1 MPVYKS
7 KVNLE
12 SDKFTQN
19 NDDMSMLVKERKNIL
34 DRAKTKSDEKKSR
47 FQERGQLTP
56 RQRLDAL
63 IDPESELLD
72 LYNMANYLV
81 DDPDPDT
88 SIPGGNILA
97 CIGFIS
103 GVRCMILVDDSGI
116 SAGASSDKTIE
127 KALGCINIAIK
138 QKLPFIHLVESA
150 GINLL
155 NYKVKL
161 WSNFGAFFYKKAR
174 LSALGIPTVAVLHGL
189 STAGG
194 AYQSG
199 MSDYVIGVKNNGM
212 AALAGSAL
220 LKAATGEDA
229 SNEELGGVK
238 MHSVITGLV
247 EYLADDDLGAVNIA
261 RDLVARFNWQKKYQN
276 KSNKKNNEPI
286 YSIDEIFG
294 IVPSDYKRVY
304 DVREVIARIVDGSDF
319 MEIKPNFGPTMI
331 CIQAQI
337 EGQQCGI
344 IANNGPIDTQGA
356 NKATQFIQLCDQI
369 DTPLVF
375 LNNVT
380 GYMVGKKFEQAGM
393 IKHGAKMIQ
402 SVSNVRV
409 PKITFYIGASF
420 GAANYGMCGLG
431 YDPDFLFS
439 WPNAKIGVMGGNQ
452 AASTMRQVFE
462 SSAKKRNEELDEEQL
477 EQKELQMIN
486 DFDKQSD
493 IFYVSGRLLDQ
504 GVIDPRDTRKVLSFT
519 LKTCS
524 EAKERK
530 LKPNSFGVARM

>member
-304 DVREVIARIVDGSDF
+304 DVREVIARLVDGSDF

-409 PKITFYIGASF
+409 PKITLYIGASF
-420 GAANYGMCGLG
+420 GAANYGMCGFG

>member
-138 QKLPFIHLVESA
+138 QKLPFIHLVESS

-199 MSDYVIGVKNNGM
+199 MSDYVIGVKNYGM

-276 KSNKKNNEPI
+276 KSN
-286 YSIDEIFG
+286 
-294 IVPSDYKRVY
+294 
-304 DVREVIARIVDGSDF
+304 
-319 MEIKPNFGPTMI
+319 
-331 CIQAQI
+331 
-337 EGQQCGI
+337 
-344 IANNGPIDTQGA
+344 
-356 NKATQFIQLCDQI
+356 
-369 DTPLVF
+369 
-375 LNNVT
+375 
-380 GYMVGKKFEQAGM
+380 
-393 IKHGAKMIQ
+393 
-402 SVSNVRV
+402 
-409 PKITFYIGASF
+409 
-420 GAANYGMCGLG
+420 
-431 YDPDFLFS
+431 
-439 WPNAKIGVMGGNQ
+439 
-452 AASTMRQVFE
+452 
-462 SSAKKRNEELDEEQL
+462 
-477 EQKELQMIN
+477 
-486 DFDKQSD
+486 
-493 IFYVSGRLLDQ
+493 
-504 GVIDPRDTRKVLSFT
+504 
-519 LKTCS
+519 
-524 EAKERK
+524 
-530 LKPNSFGVARM
+530 